1 MNGIDRSHSLL
12 SKAARCLTDSSC
24 FVRGSAS
31 RCRVPMLTRTHTNAS
46 NHSLCFPPSIIYRR
60 RFGTLKVR
68 RAMYAKWPISSQR
81 HPNVNFTSFSLPKS
95 SSSSSAQALCSVC
108 EPGMIVPALLG
119 IVEEDRR
126 GGCGGIGA
134 SVIGSRRG
142 EGI

>member
-1 MNGIDRSHSLL
+1 MNDIDRSHSLL
-12 SKAARCLTDSSC
+12 SKAARCLTDRFG

-31 RCRVPMLTRTHTNAS
+31 QCRVPMLTCTHTNAS
-46 NHSLCFPPSIIYRR
+46 NHSSRFPPSIIYRR
-60 RFGTLKVR
+60 RLKTPKVR
-68 RAMYAKWPISSQR
+68 RAMYTKWPISSQR

-95 SSSSSAQALCSVC
+95 SSSSSAQALCSTC
-108 EPGMIVPALLG
+108 EPGMVVSALLG
-119 IVEEDRR
+119 IVEEDRS